1 MAHIESAERIYPK
14 DGTEMTAPKML
25 EELARRNFDFQIKCA
40 AGKWWWTVDVEPHG
54 EFSSFELCVIDLYQY
69 ATRPH

>member
-1 MAHIESAERIYPK
+1 
-14 DGTEMTAPKML
+14 MTAPKML
-25 EELARRNFDFQIKCA
+25 EELARRNFNFQIECA
-40 AGKWWWTVDVEPHG
+40 GGKWWWTVDAEPRG